1 MIMLGNVSSK
11 HIDWSEQMSLMIS
24 GGFKEEQ
31 RIDVAFMVG
40 NSALG

>member
-11 HIDWSEQMSLMIS
+11 HIDWSEQMFLIS

-40 NSALG
+40 NSARG